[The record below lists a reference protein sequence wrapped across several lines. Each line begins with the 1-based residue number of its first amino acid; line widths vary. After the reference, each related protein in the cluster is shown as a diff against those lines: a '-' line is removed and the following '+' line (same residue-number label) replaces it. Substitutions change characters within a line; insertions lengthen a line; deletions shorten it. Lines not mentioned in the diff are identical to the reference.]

1 MRIDVVMVSPQT
13 AAVANTASTGVDAT
27 GYREVVIHADNLA
40 TTEEVDIYMN
50 SNGSKKPVYNY
61 NASAAAVLT
70 ATAPAIALLGG
81 LEYFVAKDATAGS
94 CGVYATCISPTT

>member
-1 MRIDVVMVSPQT
+1 MHVMVSPTT
-13 AAVANTASTGVDAT
+13 AAVANTACIGVNAV

-40 TTEEVDIYMN
+40 GAEEVDIYLN
-50 SNGSKKPVYNY
+50 SNSTKIAIKNY
-61 NASAAAVLT
+61 NTSAAAKLT
-70 ATAPAIALLGG
+70 ADDPAITLVGG